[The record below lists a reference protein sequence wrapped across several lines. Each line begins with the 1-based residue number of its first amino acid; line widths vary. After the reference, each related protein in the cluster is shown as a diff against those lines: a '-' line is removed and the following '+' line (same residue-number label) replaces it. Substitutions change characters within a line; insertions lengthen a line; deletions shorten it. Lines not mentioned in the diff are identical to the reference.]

1 MGPTGLDPTPPHTT
15 MRPFLL
21 DAQRIRPW
29 LRAAVVLYLLS
40 CVLLVAVHQH
50 HGATQSDECLLCTM
64 GHTPAAIAPLALLPA
79 APLLLGYLLRSVE
92 ERGLESGSR
101 RTPRSRAPPQS

>member
-1 MGPTGLDPTPPHTT
+1 
-15 MRPFLL
+15 MRPFIL
-21 DAQRIRPW
+21 DAQRVRPW

-64 GHTPAAIAPLALLPA
+64 AHTPAAIAPAALLPA
-79 APLLLGYLLRSVE
+79 APILVGFVLRAIE
-92 ERGLESGSR
+92 ERNRGSEPPG
-101 RTPRSRAPPQS
+101 TPKSRAPPHI

>member
-1 MGPTGLDPTPPHTT
+1 
-15 MRPFLL
+15 MRPFTL

-40 CVLLVAVHQH
+40 CVLLVAVHRH

-64 GHTPAAIAPLALLPA
+64 AHTPAAIAPAALLPT
-79 APLLLGYLLRSVE
+79 APILAGFVLRAIE
-92 ERGLESGSR
+92 KRDPESEPSGV
-101 RTPRSRAPPQS
+101 PRSRAPPHI